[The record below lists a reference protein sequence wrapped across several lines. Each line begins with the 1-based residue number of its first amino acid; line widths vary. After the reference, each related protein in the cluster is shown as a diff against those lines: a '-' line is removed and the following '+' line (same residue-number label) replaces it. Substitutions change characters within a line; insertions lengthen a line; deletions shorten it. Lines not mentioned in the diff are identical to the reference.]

1 MTIGKRSD
9 DAPFPSSSPQ
19 SITADM
25 SGSNAW
31 TFDVSTRNRLLKKYK
46 TQVSSAASTICAT
59 ISLIPL
65 ENIKTRMQT
74 HDFKNVWQC
83 ARYLWRNEGY
93 RGYVAGALPPLA
105 SVTAVRVVNFT
116 VYHSFTGI
124 ISDAVESMTG
134 FNPVAD
140 YKRPGSTPTMLG
152 VMTFTTA
159 GMISG
164 LFASPLACPFELAK
178 NVVQTSVLVSNRAMA
193 APDAARDHT
202 LRHKPRLGTIA
213 AIQQI
218 VKRHGVRGLYTG
230 FRLHAMR
237 DTIGTGMYFAIY
249 DTVKQTAERQLGW
262 HKNDLGSTM
271 LAGVI
276 CSTVPWFC
284 TYPFDTRKTRAQSVL
299 LGKSQEIGEASKAIA
314 RSSTYK
320 GISIIMLRTGLNN
333 MILLSL
339 MEYFKRIINELPD

>member
-19 SITADM
+19 TITANM
-25 SGSNAW
+25 PGSNAW
-31 TFDVSTRNRLLKKYK
+31 TFDESTRNRLLKKYK

-74 HDFKNVWQC
+74 HDFKNVFQC

-116 VYHSFTGI
+116 VYHSFTGR
-124 ISDAVESMTG
+124 ISDLVENITG
-134 FNPVAD
+134 FNPVED
-140 YKRPGSTPTMLG
+140 YKRPGSTPNMLG
-152 VMTFTTA
+152 VMTFATA
-159 GMISG
+159 GMFSG

-262 HKNDLGSTM
+262 NKNDLGSTM

-276 CSTVPWFC
+276 CSTVPW

-314 RSSTYK
+314 KSSTYK

-339 MEYFKRIINELPD
+339 MEYFKRRIDELPN